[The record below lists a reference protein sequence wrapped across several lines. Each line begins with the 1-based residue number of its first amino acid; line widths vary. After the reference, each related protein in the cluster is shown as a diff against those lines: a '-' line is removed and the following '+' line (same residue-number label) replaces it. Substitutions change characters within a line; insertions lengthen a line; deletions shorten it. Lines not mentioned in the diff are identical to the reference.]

1 MSQAAKRVEA
11 LGAELAK
18 VVGALITENAELA
31 RRIKVLDEQ
40 LCDAMDGVYELK
52 RRIEELETLN
62 AEMRELKG
70 IPR

>member
-1 MSQAAKRVEA
+1 MNAVKRVQS
-11 LGAELAK
+11 LGVELAK
-18 VVGALITENAELA
+18 TVEALITENVELA
-31 RRIKVLDEQ
+31 RRNKVLDEQ